1 MAAMTKMQ
9 DRATASLSQADYE
22 ALANLRFALRR
33 FSAFSAA
40 AAHAR
45 GLPPQQHQAL
55 LAIRGCPAGTTMT
68 VGALAES
75 LFVAPHTAA
84 ELVGRLADS
93 GLVRRIVDP
102 DDRRRQTLT
111 LTRRAET
118 MLARLSAAHLN
129 EIRTMAPELIRTLR
143 RIAPGRS

>member
-1 MAAMTKMQ
+1 MAAMSKMQ
-9 DRATASLSQADYE
+9 DSSGSLSQSDYE
-22 ALANLRFALRR
+22 ALATLRFELRR

-55 LAIRGCPAGTTMT
+55 LAIRGRPAGTTMS
-68 VGALAES
+68 VGSLAGA

-84 ELVGRLADS
+84 ELVGRLVRG
-93 GLVRRIVDP
+93 GLVRRIADP
-102 DDRRRQTLT
+102 LDRRRQTLT

-118 MLARLSAAHLN
+118 MLARLSAAHLR

-143 RIAPGRS
+143 RIAAR

>member
-9 DRATASLSQADYE
+9 DRPAPALSEADYE

-45 GLPPQQHQAL
+45 GLPSQQHQAL
-55 LAIRGCPAGTTMT
+55 LAIRGRPAGTTMT
-68 VGALAES
+68 IGGLAEA

-84 ELVGRLADS
+84 ELVGRLVDG
-93 GLVRRIVDP
+93 GLVRRLADP
-102 DDRRRQTLT
+102 VDRRRQTLT
-111 LTRRAET
+111 LTRRAEA
-118 MLARLSAAHLN
+118 MLARLSAAHLT
-129 EIRTMAPELIRTLR
+129 EIRTMAPELIRALR
-143 RIAPGRS
+143 RIARG